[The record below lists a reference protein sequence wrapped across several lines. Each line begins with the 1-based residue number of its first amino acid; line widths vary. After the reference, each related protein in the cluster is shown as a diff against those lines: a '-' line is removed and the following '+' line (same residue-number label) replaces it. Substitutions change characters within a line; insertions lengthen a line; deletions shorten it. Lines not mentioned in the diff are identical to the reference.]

1 MPKNQVSVEELK
13 VRVMKLKNSAYED
26 TTLDSMGNKRHYYP
40 GEQDIVQKHLSYV
53 LDILDEYRYQVIIN
67 IITIKMTVV

>member
-13 VRVMKLKNSAYED
+13 VRVMKLKNSAYMD
-26 TTLDSMGNKRHYYP
+26 TTLDDAGIKRHYYP

-53 LDILDEYRYQVIIN
+53 LDILDEYRY
-67 IITIKMTVV
+67 

>member
-26 TTLDSMGNKRHYYP
+26 ITFDIMGNKRYYYP
-40 GEQDIVQKHLSYV
+40 GEQDIVQKHLNYV
-53 LDILDEYRYQVIIN
+53 LDILDEYRY
-67 IITIKMTVV
+67 